1 MSRAPAVPGAG
12 PTGRRPG
19 RPRTV
24 VTTDPELDDLNS
36 MLRLLLYS
44 NEIDLR
50 GLVYSSSQFHVAGDP
65 ERGIA
70 PHRWPAPGE
79 RLHID
84 QAVDAYEQ
92 VHPTLLVHD
101 PAYPSPEHLRDL
113 IAWGNVAGVGD
124 MQEDTPGSDLI
135 RAVLLEDA
143 PGPVFLQTWGGPN
156 TIARALRSIQLEFEG
171 TPGWETLHARISRT
185 AVITSFGQQDSTFDD
200 YIRPHWPDIEH
211 REVATQVWG
220 YFARDVVAE
229 EDLELLEAPWM
240 RENVSRVGAIGR
252 AYRVWGDGLQ
262 MADGFDDEDYF
273 GLSGLSADEL
283 ADRGYRVWAPVQP
296 EGAWISEGDSS
307 NFALLI
313 DNGLRSWEHPGW
325 GGWGGRQG
333 PVEHDPASWSN
344 HTTTDHGPEGTPR
357 PDWSAARWFRPIQ
370 HDLAARLQWT
380 VQPTFAAANHP
391 PRVRVREGTDL
402 SCPAGATLALT
413 AEVSDP
419 DGDEVRV
426 RWWQYREA
434 GTSPLAVAVRSDGER
449 CEIDVPAEA
458 EPGTTVHVI
467 AEATDSGAPALTR
480 YQRVVIEVA
489 EASAG

>member
-1 MSRAPAVPGAG
+1 MH
-12 PTGRRPG
+12 TG
-19 RPRTV
+19 PRTV

-92 VHPTLLVHD
+92 VHAHLVVHD
-101 PAYPSPEHLRDL
+101 PDYPSPEHLRGL
-113 IAWGNVAGVGD
+113 IAWGNVAAVGD
-124 MQEDTPGSDLI
+124 MEADTPGSDLI
-135 RAVLLEDA
+135 RSVLLEDE
-143 PGPVFLQTWGGPN
+143 PGQVFLQTWGGPN

-171 TPGWETLHARISRT
+171 TPGWEELHARISRT

-200 YIRPHWPDIEH
+200 YIRPHWPDLEH

-220 YFARDVVAE
+220 YPARDVVAE
-229 EDLELLEAPWM
+229 EDQELLGPRWM
-240 RENVSRVGAIGR
+240 RENVSQVGALGR
-252 AYRVWGDGLQ
+252 AYQVWGNGQQ
-262 MADGFDDEDYF
+262 MAEGFDAEDYF
-273 GLSGLSADEL
+273 GLSGLSVAEL
-283 ADRGYRVWAPVQP
+283 EERGYRVWAPPQP

-313 DNGLRSWEHPGW
+313 ANGLRSWEHPGW

-333 PVEHDPASWSN
+333 PVDGDPASWSN
-344 HTTTDHGPEGTPR
+344 HATIDRGPDGRPR
-357 PDWSAARWFRPIQ
+357 PDWAAARWFRHIQ

-380 VQPTFAAANHP
+380 VRPTYDAANHAP
-391 PRVRVREGTDL
+391 HVRVLEGTDL
-402 SCPAGATLALT
+402 TRLAGTTITLT

-419 DGDEVRV
+419 DGDEVTV

-434 GTSPLAVAVRSDGER
+434 GTSPLAVEVRAAGPR
-449 CEIDVPAEA
+449 CEVELPAEA
-458 EPGTTVHVI
+458 EPGTTVHLIV
-467 AEATDSGAPALTR
+467 EATDSGTPALTS
-480 YQRVVIEVA
+480 YQRVVVEIAAA
-489 EASAG
+489 EEG